1 MNRTPTRNVLSK
13 ALDLGMASSGNTQ
26 ALDTLGFQAAL
37 ITLVATTGSAST
49 LDAKLQESS
58 DNSTWVDVTGGAVAQ
73 VVASQTRA
81 TRTISVE
88 LVKTIRRRYLRLNYT
103 VSGTV
108 TGAVTAGLYGPE
120 RAPVSQDNTTVL
132 V

>member
-1 MNRTPTRNVLSK
+1 M
-13 ALDLGMASSGNTQ
+13 DLGMASSGNTQ
-26 ALDTLGFQAAL
+26 SLDTLGYQGAL
-37 ITLVATTGSAST
+37 ITLIATTGAAST

-58 DNSTWVDVTGGAVAQ
+58 DNSTWVDVTGGALAQ
-73 VVASQTRA
+73 IVASQTRA

-103 VSGTV
+103 VAGTV
-108 TGAVTAGLYGPE
+108 SGATIGSLAGPE
-120 RAPVSQDNTTVL
+120 RAPVTQDNTTVL